1 MTNRKLLHRVK
12 ELPPV
17 WRNCLPQ

>member
-1 MTNRKLLHRVK
+1 MPMNK

-17 WRNCLPQ
+17 W